1 MKTADDNGKLYG
13 LADGAQYPEA
23 LATWVLEFSPEVR
36 SLFEGLPEEEAGNA
50 APILFEIDDAH
61 SEWVRHVDLMDRYRP
76 CFTVVRSALDID
88 GLKIHFQ
95 RFLFADIGEG
105 MQVLLRWFDP
115 RSLPSIVD
123 VSGKAASIE
132 LMHPITTWMYRGANS
147 EWQYLAIDE
156 HSHGDHVGQF
166 SLSLD
171 QRQLDALEK
180 HDEPHALMSELSD
193 LGLIDAN
200 QPYAIRYRDFLRRYD
215 RAVQWGL
222 TLRADLHAFCVASY
236 QYGEAFDRQGDIPSA
251 IRLAVAGEASLLQ
264 AFELVPAYIW
274 RDLMRDV
281 GSRAKPPDGQEA
293 DR

>member
-13 LADGAQYPEA
+13 LADGAHYPEA

-76 CFTVVRSALDID
+76 CFTVMRSALDID

-123 VSGKAASIE
+123 VFGKAASIE

-147 EWQYLAIDE
+147 EWQYLAIDD

-200 QPYAIRYRDFLRRYD
+200 QPYAIGYRDFLRRYD
-215 RAVQWGL
+215 RAIQWGL

-236 QYGEAFDRQGDIPSA
+236 QYGEAFDRQGDIRSA
-251 IRLAVAGEASLLQ
+251 IRLAVADEASLLQ

-274 RDLMRDV
+274 RDLRRDV
-281 GSRAKPPDGQEA
+281 GSRAKPPDGQE
-293 DR
+293 DER